1 MKTVNVTFSL
11 PLDVRDDLKTYV
23 EKRGMS
29 QFVAKAI
36 RKYLE
41 EEKQELEKTYKQA
54 SEDPGQN
61 EANNDWNTTIE
72 DGIDDEW

>member
-11 PLDVRDDLKTYV
+11 PLDVRDDLKMYV

-41 EEKQELEKTYKQA
+41 EEKRELEKAYMQA
-54 SEDPGQN
+54 NEDPGQK
-61 EANNDWNTTIE
+61 EANNDWNTTIK